1 MGTEELGH
9 LEIIGAIVHQLTR
22 NLTEDQIKSAGFDS
36 YFVDHTAGVYPTAA
50 SGFPWSTFTVNV
62 AGCFLIGLLTAW
74 IARQSLSAD
83 IRLLLVVGFCGG
95 FTTFSTFSNEALA
108 LMRSGETVLFAL
120 YLAGSIVAGLLAV
133 WAGSFLVRG

>member
-1 MGTEELGH
+1 MRDFLYVF
-9 LEIIGAIVHQLTR
+9 IG
-22 NLTEDQIKSAGFDS
+22 G
-36 YFVDHTAGVYPTAA
+36 GVGSMMRYLVGKCLSTSA
-50 SGFPWSTFTVNV
+50 SGFPWGTFTVNV
-62 AGCFLIGLLTAW
+62 VGCFLIGLLTAW

-120 YLAGSIVAGLLAV
+120 YLAGCIVAGLLAV